1 MLEKAFSIDTSSI
14 KFGHGITDEVGYEI
28 NRLGIKKALVVTDP
42 NIINLPAGKNVIE
55 KIYKSKT
62 KFEVFSEVEIEPT
75 DSSFLDAIEF
85 SRKGNFDGFIAVGG
99 GSTMDT
105 AKAAN
110 LYTKYHEDF
119 LEYVNAPI
127 GLGKP
132 VPGQLNPMIAIP
144 TTSGTGSEVS
154 GVSIFY
160 YKPLEAKTGIA
171 NKYLRPDIA
180 LVDPNNILT
189 LPKEVVACSGF
200 DVLCH
205 GIESFTA
212 LNFSKREAP
221 KLPQYRPTYQG
232 ANPISDIWAIEA
244 LKIVGENFIN
254 AVNKPEDI
262 TSRSNMMLAATY
274 AGIGFGNAGVHLPH
288 GMSYPVSGGVKDY
301 KPNGYLQKKSIIPH
315 GLSVILNAPA
325 VFKFTFET
333 NPQRHIDVAKFLGYN
348 KDIDSKIPEEM
359 LSSVLIRIIQAT
371 GMPNGLSS
379 VGFGVSDIPKLV
391 EGTLPQHRVTKLAP
405 KEVNKKDLENLFK
418 ESLVL
423 W

>member
-1 MLEKAFSIDTSSI
+1 MP
-14 KFGHGITDEVGYEI
+14 
-28 NRLGIKKALVVTDP
+28 DP

-132 VPGQLNPMIAIP
+132 VPGPLNPMIAIP

-154 GVSIFY
+154 GVSIFD

-200 DVLCH
+200 D
-205 GIESFTA
+205 
-212 LNFSKREAP
+212 
-221 KLPQYRPTYQG
+221 
-232 ANPISDIWAIEA
+232 
-244 LKIVGENFIN
+244 
-254 AVNKPEDI
+254 
-262 TSRSNMMLAATY
+262 AA
-274 AGIGFGNAGVHLPH
+274 
-288 GMSYPVSGGVKDY
+288 
-301 KPNGYLQKKSIIPH
+301 
-315 GLSVILNAPA
+315 
-325 VFKFTFET
+325 
-333 NPQRHIDVAKFLGYN
+333 
-348 KDIDSKIPEEM
+348 
-359 LSSVLIRIIQAT
+359 
-371 GMPNGLSS
+371 
-379 VGFGVSDIPKLV
+379 
-391 EGTLPQHRVTKLAP
+391 
-405 KEVNKKDLENLFK
+405 
-418 ESLVL
+418 
-423 W
+423 